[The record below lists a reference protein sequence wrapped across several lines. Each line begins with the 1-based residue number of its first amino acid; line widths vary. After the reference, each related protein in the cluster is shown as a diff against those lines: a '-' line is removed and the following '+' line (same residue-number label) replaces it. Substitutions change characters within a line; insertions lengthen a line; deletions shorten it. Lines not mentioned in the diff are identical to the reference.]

1 MKHIYFFITLIILLT
16 TDVTAQVTLVAP
28 TKMVRTNDSVV
39 VELRAKSRETL
50 STLQFTLSWNPALL
64 SFGRLDTLGGFP
76 PSVVPDEFGLS
87 NVAQGKLTFVW
98 ITTSLSGLK
107 ITDSLDV
114 FKVVFKAIGANGT
127 SSPLQFVTSP
137 TQIKASN
144 ADLTAISV
152 TTQEGSVKIGTTAT
166 KEQML
171 DNSPITGLQLE
182 QNKPNPF
189 QSQTIIPFSLR
200 ESDNVILSVFD
211 FQGHKVLEKK
221 GFYAAGTHEI
231 ILNTEGGLISGFY
244 VYSIRTQRAVES
256 KVFIKN

>member
-28 TKMVRTNDSVV
+28 IKTVRTNDSVV

-76 PSVVPDEFGLS
+76 PSVITEEFGIS
-87 NVAQGKLTFVW
+87 NVTQGKLTFVW
-98 ITTSLSGLK
+98 ITSSLNGLK
-107 ITDSLDV
+107 INDSLEV
-114 FKVVFKAIGANGT
+114 FKVVFKAVGANST
-127 SSPLQFVTSP
+127 SSPLQFVSSP

-144 ADLTAISV
+144 ADLVPISV

-166 KEQML
+166 KDQML
-171 DNSPITGLQLE
+171 SNSLITGLQLE

-189 QSQTIIPFSLR
+189 QSKTIIPFSLR
-200 ESDNVILSVFD
+200 ESDEVTLSIFD
-211 FQGHKVLEKK
+211 FRGHKVLEKK
-221 GFYAAGTHEI
+221 AFYAAGVHEI
-231 ILNTEGGLISGFY
+231 VLNTEGGLTSGFY
-244 VYSIRTQRAVES
+244 VYSVRTQRAVES